1 MAGLNDDWRKW
12 AVLALL
18 LIGLSGVAY
27 YFGYTIPGTEESILN
42 TLARAQAAIF
52 AIVFSVLILGVR
64 LSASSYSPRLASA
77 FSSDPA
83 YKWAVGIFAISIGF
97 DVAVLYL
104 IDLVSDFQLTIFVN
118 VAFLLS
124 IGAFW
129 TMYEFVDETLE
140 KTTPEGILNQISAN
154 LTPDYIISESEASA
168 EGSTNR
174 DPFLTL
180 ISVIRSSIE
189 QSDRVSAKIGL
200 DILADRINDLLE
212 TGSNEA
218 FEEASPVD
226 ESLEDVC
233 VDQLAHIV
241 EDAVDED
248 LTQTAIEV
256 TNTAESIGGTAI
268 EEELGRPL
276 EHVLEGQ
283 TNLVDLLG
291 FATGEERIR
300 RMAIDTSRGLI
311 SNSIDAELWYPAA
324 VGTRRLGWISAAS
337 VMNRD
342 VDQRQDER
350 YTTLLINGFPKYLRN
365 LLQSDKE
372 LVEYQTTAWHHRS
385 LEDVDPADLLSWAC
399 YESMAELTSAA
410 VRYEIKTDRPFLN
423 WQHATHGWVQGFE
436 ELYESDLESL
446 TRIWM
451 GTALYLDY
459 LESETG
465 SAILKGV
472 DLHRQYMKDY
482 GFTVDTIDAVLD
494 GDIDA
499 RMRIDSHPGGPNPIE
514 PGGINYTVP
523 IVSSPD
529 QTFQEFLEHQ
539 KSVYQAVDSSAG
551 GRVGGFGDLDL
562 DDFGDNEE

>member
-1 MAGLNDDWRKW
+1 MVGLKDDWRKW
-12 AVLALL
+12 VALALL
-18 LIGLSGVAY
+18 LIGFSGVAY
-27 YFGYTIPGTEESILN
+27 CLGYTIPGSEKSILN

-77 FSSDPA
+77 FRSDPA
-83 YKWAVGIFAISIGF
+83 YKWSVGIFAISIGF

-104 IDLVSDFQLTIFVN
+104 IDLVSDFQLTIFVLT
-118 VAFLLS
+118 AFLLA

-140 KTTPEGILNQISAN
+140 KTTPEGILNQISDN
-154 LTPDYIISESEASA
+154 LIPEHIISESEASA
-168 EGSTNR
+168 EDTTNR

-212 TGSNEA
+212 TGSEEV
-218 FEEASPVD
+218 FEEESPVD

-233 VDQLAHIV
+233 VNQLAHIV

-248 LTQTAIEV
+248 LTQIAIEV
-256 TNTAESIGGTAI
+256 TNTAESIGETAI
-268 EEELGRPL
+268 EEELERPL

-283 TNLVDLLG
+283 TDLVDLLG
-291 FATGEERIR
+291 FAPDEERVR
-300 RMAIDTSRGLI
+300 REAIDTSRGLI
-311 SNSIDAELWYPAA
+311 SDSIDAKLWYPAA
-324 VGTRRLGWISAAS
+324 VGTRRMGWISAAS
-337 VMNRD
+337 VMKRD
-342 VDQRQDER
+342 ADQRHDER
-350 YTTLLINGFPKYLRN
+350 YTTLLINGFSKYLRD

-372 LVEYQTTAWHHRS
+372 LTEYQTTAWHYRS

-410 VRYEIKTDRPFLN
+410 VRFEVKTDRPFLN

-436 ELYESDLESL
+436 ELYESDLEGL

-465 SAILKGV
+465 SVILNDV
-472 DLHRQYMKDY
+472 DLHRLYMKDY
-482 GFTVDTIDAVLD
+482 GFTVDTIDAILD
-494 GDIDA
+494 GDIDV
-499 RMRIDSHPGGPNPIE
+499 RMRMDSFPGGPNPINL
-514 PGGINYTVP
+514 GGINYTVP
-523 IVSSPD
+523 IIRDPD

-539 KSVYQAVDSSAG
+539 RSVYESVDSSAG
-551 GRVGGFGDLDL
+551 GYVGGFGDLDL
-562 DDFGDNEE
+562 DDLDDNEE

>member
-1 MAGLNDDWRKW
+1 MGLEDDWRKW
-12 AVLALL
+12 VVLALL
-18 LIGLSGVAY
+18 LIGLTGVAY
-27 YFGYTIPGTEESILN
+27 CLGYTISGTEESILN

-104 IDLVSDFQLTIFVN
+104 IDLVSDFRLTIFVHT
-118 VAFLLS
+118 AFFLA
-124 IGAFW
+124 IGSFW
-129 TMYEFVDETLE
+129 TMYEFVNETLE
-140 KTTPEGILNQISAN
+140 KTTPEGILDQISDN
-154 LTPDYIISESEASA
+154 LAPEHIISESEASA
-168 EGSTNR
+168 EDPTNR

-212 TGSNEA
+212 TGS
-218 FEEASPVD
+218 EEVFREESPVD
-226 ESLEDVC
+226 KSLENVC
-233 VDQLAHIV
+233 VDQLSHIV

-256 TNTAESIGGTAI
+256 TNTAESIGETAI
-268 EEELGRPL
+268 EEEVERPL

-283 TNLVDLLG
+283 TDLVNLLG
-291 FATGEERIR
+291 FAQSEERVR
-300 RMAIDTSRGLI
+300 RDAIDTSRGLI
-311 SNSIDAELWYPAA
+311 SDSIDAELWYPAA
-324 VGTRRLGWISAAS
+324 VGTRRLGWRSAAS
-337 VMNRD
+337 VMKRGG
-342 VDQRQDER
+342 DQRQDER
-350 YTTLLINGFPKYLRN
+350 YTTLLINGFPKYLRD

-372 LVEYQTTAWHHRS
+372 LTEYQTTAWHYRS

-399 YESMAELTSAA
+399 YKSMTELTSAA
-410 VRYEIKTDRPFLN
+410 VRYEIKTERPFLN
-423 WQHATHGWVQGFE
+423 WKHATHGWVEGFE
-436 ELYESDLESL
+436 ELYESDLETL

-451 GTALYLDY
+451 GTVLYLDY

-465 SAILKGV
+465 PVVLNDV
-472 DLHRQYMKDY
+472 DPHRLYMKDY
-482 GFTVDTIDAVLD
+482 GFTVDTIDSILD

-499 RMRIDSHPGGPNPIE
+499 RIRMDSYPGGPNPIDS
-514 PGGINYTVP
+514 GGINYTVP
-523 IVSSPD
+523 IIRDPD

-539 KSVYQAVDSSAG
+539 RSVYEAVDSSAG
-551 GRVGGFGDLDL
+551 GRVGGFWDLDIDDL
-562 DDFGDNEE
+562 DDNKE